1 MKVLASLTNRIF
13 LASAALAVVTVALAV
28 YLVSAS
34 VTRETETGVSRD
46 LVESAALV
54 DQQRTALGRQYVLL
68 ARLVADLPRLKSAMD
83 TQDPVTVA
91 QLIDDYQ
98 RQLQLEADLLL
109 ITDRRGA
116 RLAGPSDIPS
126 PSSLPTIAQGLA
138 GHEGT
143 AFWLD
148 RRGIMQ
154 VVTVPVYVDRVEPE
168 VFGTLTAGFLLDDQR
183 AEQLKRATGSDIA
196 FAMNGRIVA
205 ATLPSDVRGRLAGM
219 PAGTGVSYIRL
230 GSEDYAVTGL
240 PLRLQDGASDARTPS
255 VLVLRSVTSQLRG
268 LRTINV
274 ALLTT
279 AVLAIVLATVLSYA
293 VSRSMTRPLGTITA
307 TMREVA
313 ATGDLT
319 RKIDLPGPSWWQDED
334 AQLVAATF
342 NNLTESVARVQRETA
357 QRDRLLALGRLSTI
371 VAHEVRNPLMI
382 IKGALRSM
390 RPGVAESEQREAVS
404 DIDEQVG
411 RLNRIVHDVLD
422 FARPLQFDFAA
433 TDLGRLCSEAA
444 TAVQASEPEG
454 PSITTRTSQIE
465 IVTDAERLRA
475 ALINLLAN
483 ARQAVIARR
492 RHADTEGEP
501 LAPAADDVV
510 IATSARGARAHIN
523 ISDRGGGIPAEHM
536 AQIFEPYFTTKRSG
550 TGLGLPIARNI
561 IEGLGGTIAIRAG
574 GAGTIVDVDL
584 PLRPVASA
592 RPQSDS

>member
-13 LASAALAVVTVALAV
+13 LASAALAVITVALAV

-34 VTRETETGVSRD
+34 VTRETETALSTD

-54 DQQRTALGRQYVLL
+54 DQQRSALARQYALV
-68 ARLVADLPRLKSAMD
+68 ARLVADLPRLKGAID
-83 TQDPVTVA
+83 TEDPITVA
-91 QLIDDYQ
+91 PIVDDYQ
-98 RQLQLEADLLL
+98 RRLQLDADLLL
-109 ITDRRGA
+109 ITDRHGG
-116 RLAGPSDIPS
+116 RLAGPSDITTS
-126 PSSLPTIAQGLA
+126 TSLPTVAGALA

-143 AFWLD
+143 AFWPD

-154 VVTVPVYVDRVEPE
+154 VVTVPVYVDRPEPE

-196 FAMNGRIVA
+196 FAMDGRIVA
-205 ATLPSDVRGRLAGM
+205 ATLPPGVRGALSSV
-219 PAGTGVSYIRL
+219 PSTPGVSYVRL
-230 GSEDYAVTGL
+230 GSEDYAVTGVS
-240 PLRLQDGASDARTPS
+240 LRLRDGVADRHAPS
-255 VLVLRSVTSQLRG
+255 VLVLRSRTNQLRG
-268 LRTINV
+268 LRTINA

-279 AVLAIVLATVLSYA
+279 AVLAIVLATILSYA
-293 VSRSMTRPLGTITA
+293 VARSVTRPLGTITA

-319 RKIDLPGPSWWQDED
+319 TKIDLPGPSWWQDED

-342 NNLTESVARVQRETA
+342 NNLIESVARVQRETA
-357 QRDRLLALGRLSTI
+357 QRDRLLALGRLSTV

-390 RPGVAESEQREAVS
+390 RPGVPESEQREAVG

-422 FARPLQFDFAA
+422 FARPLHFDFAT

-444 TAVQASEPEG
+444 IAVQASEPEG
-454 PSITTRTSQIE
+454 PSITTRTNQLD

-475 ALINLLAN
+475 ALINLLSN
-483 ARQAVIARR
+483 ARQAVTARR
-492 RHADTEGEP
+492 RQAEQESAP
-501 LAPAADDVV
+501 LPVAVDDVV
-510 IATSARGARAHIN
+510 ITTSVRGSRAHIS
-523 ISDRGGGIPAEHM
+523 ITDRGGGIPAEHM

-550 TGLGLPIARNI
+550 TGLGLPITRNI

-584 PLRPVASA
+584 PLRPLASA
-592 RPQSDS
+592 RPSE